1 VSLLRLATVPIY
13 AGVITETASFLNLAL
28 TTQDELHPVRQ
39 RFMSKLIPLLVA
51 RKLPHMFNTMV
62 FLTIHDP
69 ETEIPNMVCA
79 GRSDVRTA
87 LSSATRSPVHT

>member
-1 VSLLRLATVPIY
+1 
-13 AGVITETASFLNLAL
+13 
-28 TTQDELHPVRQ
+28 
-39 RFMSKLIPLLVA
+39 MSKLIPLLVA

-79 GRSDVRTA
+79 RPCDVRTA
-87 LSSATRSPVHT
+87 RSSAARSPAHT